1 MQRNPR
7 VPGRSAARSH
17 KRVYARLRRAMAKW
31 CAADPEPLRAVAVPD
46 QRCTATRCFALH
58 RIRDTSD
65 RAARV
70 HHAARQ
76 QPSLVRRGGGP
87 AHHFVDGK
95 GRGEDLAMLVGVPR
109 SDLHN
114 RKTGQVTSATVLAE
128 HQSSKTTPMPARIL
142 GRLWRVP
149 VLGLA
154 VKESLS
160 SAVVRTSEGDQ
171 RKAETCYATRFAE
184 RDASERGC
192 QSAEMPAALM
202 SGPHF
207 AISCST
213 SACK

>member
-1 MQRNPR
+1 
-7 VPGRSAARSH
+7 
-17 KRVYARLRRAMAKW
+17 
-31 CAADPEPLRAVAVPD
+31 
-46 QRCTATRCFALH
+46 
-58 RIRDTSD
+58 
-65 RAARV
+65 
-70 HHAARQ
+70 
-76 QPSLVRRGGGP
+76 
-87 AHHFVDGK
+87 
-95 GRGEDLAMLVGVPR
+95 MLVGVPR
-109 SDLHN
+109 PDLHN

-184 RDASERGC
+184 RDASGC
-192 QSAEMPAALM
+192 GDQSAEMPAALM